1 MSQVK
6 PEKKAPLSTKTLTWI
21 ALWTVY
27 IIWGSTYFAIAYVI
41 ETMPPLLSM
50 GIRFFLAG
58 ALLTLFIVAQSGI
71 AEMKIPKEQVRT
83 SAVMGFVLLGFGLG
97 NVAVAE
103 EHVPSGIVALIIAA
117 LPLWIAIF
125 RSISGERLALQ
136 NWVGL
141 IIGFLGVA
149 LLLKPGSVQ
158 AVSGE
163 SSGTVI
169 FFMIMVLLGNIGW
182 ALGTYLAP
190 RFPLPKNAL
199 VFTAIEM
206 LAGGVSLTIAGFIK
220 GESLADFWD
229 ASTWSWLW
237 FGYLVFFGSILAY
250 SAYLWL
256 VSNAPVGL
264 TATYAYVNPII
275 AVSLGAVFLDE
286 VITMNY
292 AIGGA
297 IIVLGVLIVVSG
309 ENRKQRKLKG

>member
-1 MSQVK
+1 M
-6 PEKKAPLSTKTLTWI
+6 TWL

-27 IIWGSTYFAIAYVI
+27 IIWGSTYFAIAYVV
-41 ETMPPLLSM
+41 ETMPPLLGM
-50 GIRFFLAG
+50 GIRFLLAG
-58 ALLTLFIVAQSGI
+58 LILTLLVIAKSGSS
-71 AEMKIPKEQVRT
+71 EFRIPKPQIIT
-83 SAVMGFVLLGFGLG
+83 SGVMGFLLLGFGLG

-125 RSISGERLALQ
+125 RTISGERPSKQ
-136 NWVGL
+136 NWLGL

-163 SSGTVI
+163 SSSTVV
-169 FFMIMVLLGNIGW
+169 FFMVMVLLGNIGW

-206 LAGGVSLTIAGFIK
+206 FAGGLSLTLAGLIK
-220 GESLADFWD
+220 GEEIGDFLD
-229 ASTWSWLW
+229 ASNWSWLW
-237 FGYLVFFGSILAY
+237 FWYLVIFGSIVAY

-256 VSNAPVGL
+256 VTNAPVGL

-275 AVSLGAVFLDE
+275 AVTLGALFLDE
-286 VITMNY
+286 VITFNY

-297 IIVLGVLIVVSG
+297 IIVIGVLIVVSG
-309 ENRKQRKLKG
+309 ENKKKLQVRDR